1 MRLTTEYREKAK
13 GLSGSKEY
21 YLVCALEFTQE
32 EQTIIQERG
41 LYDYE
46 LYLPASSPP
55 PTRGYDFVSMLM
67 RVVGVAL
74 VPIGLVVSCAAGLT
88 QSGGPLSGLALAA
101 ALGGIVLFFV
111 GKNRDNEATKR
122 LEEDFRGYKLRYLMP
137 RVTFQAYAPSITEAQ
152 EHEAHIRGALAF
164 LAEKLRASTA
174 VPEKNTYEI

>member
-21 YLVCALEFTQE
+21 YLVCALEFSQE
-32 EQTIIQERG
+32 EQTVIQERG

-67 RVVGVAL
+67 RVAGVAL
-74 VPIGLVVSCAAGLT
+74 VPVGLVAACAGGIGGAPPVSFLGLC
-88 QSGGPLSGLALAA
+88 GFF
-101 ALGGIVLFFV
+101 GGIVLFFV

-122 LEEDFRGYKLRYLMP
+122 LEEDYKGYKLRYLMP

-152 EHEAHIRGALAF
+152 EHETHIRSALAF
-164 LAEKLRASTA
+164 LAEKLRASTV

>member
-21 YLVCALEFTQE
+21 YLVCALEFSQE
-32 EQTIIQERG
+32 EQTVVQERG

-46 LYLPASSPP
+46 LYLPAPSPP

-67 RVVGVAL
+67 RVAGVAL
-74 VPIGLVVSCAAGLT
+74 VPVGLVVSCASSISGAPPIVSFLGLC
-88 QSGGPLSGLALAA
+88 GF
-101 ALGGIVLFFV
+101 LGGIVLFFV

-152 EHEAHIRGALAF
+152 EHEAHIRAALAF
-164 LAEKLRASTA
+164 LAEKLRASTV

>member
-1 MRLTTEYREKAK
+1 MQLTTEYREKAK

-67 RVVGVAL
+67 RAVGIAL
-74 VPIGLVVSCAAGLT
+74 VPVGLVVSCASSI
-88 QSGGPLSGLALAA
+88 SGAPPIITLLALFGFM
-101 ALGGIVLFFV
+101 GGFVLFFV
-111 GKNRDNEATKR
+111 GKNRDKEATKR
-122 LEEDFRGYKLRYLMP
+122 LEEDYRGYKLRYLMP

-152 EHEAHIRGALAF
+152 EQETYIRNLLAALK
-164 LAEKLRASTA
+164 EKLRVSTV